1 MGNSV
6 SIVFF
11 DTRRY
16 NLPNGSAGG
25 TAPTPGFT
33 MNRRPSERL
42 DDLDMRLLRELERD
56 GRQSIAELARKVGAS
71 KATARRKLNRLLSEG
86 IIRII
91 AVADPPALG
100 YKTVAT
106 MGINVLPGQI
116 DAVAERLASYGNVR
130 FVIICAGR
138 YDIIAWVMFQEP
150 EDLSDFIRNEL
161 GKIPGLAHVETMI
174 YLKIKRFSFTYGSD
188 DAPGESRASE

>member
-1 MGNSV
+1 MSRRSV
-6 SIVFF
+6 
-11 DTRRY
+11 
-16 NLPNGSAGG
+16 G
-25 TAPTPGFT
+25 
-33 MNRRPSERL
+33 RL
-42 DDLDMRLLRELERD
+42 DELDMKLLRELEQD
-56 GRQSIAELARKVGAS
+56 GRQSIAELARKVGTS
-71 KATARRKLNRLLSEG
+71 KATARRKLNRLLTEG
-86 IIRII
+86 IIRIV

-106 MGINVLPGQI
+106 MGINVHPGHI

-150 EDLSDFIRNEL
+150 DDLSDFIRNEL

-188 DAPGESRASE
+188 DTTIESGASA